1 MSVVKMLKAHEL
13 FRSLAFEDVERISSF
28 TGLMDFDEGEK
39 VFSTDAYG
47 SHFYVVLEGSVNLRL
62 PSKAHEASLVV
73 GRVGKGDMFGL
84 SPLIGSGRHT
94 TTAQCSAPSK
104 VLAIEAKP
112 LRTMLEEKSL
122 IGLDIMSVIAQAYFT
137 RYIETLV
144 RFQRVINEIASI

>member
-28 TGLMDFDEGEK
+28 TGLMDFEEGEN
-39 VFSTDAYG
+39 VFSSDSYG

-62 PSKAHEASLVV
+62 PSEAHEASLVV
-73 GRVGKGDMFGL
+73 GRVGKGEMFGL

-94 TTAQCSAPSK
+94 TTAQCVGPSN

-112 LRTMLEEKSL
+112 LRSMLEEKSL
-122 IGLDIMSVIAQAYFT
+122 IGLDILSVIAQAYFT
-137 RYIETLV
+137 RYIETLK
-144 RFQRVINEIASI
+144 RVQKVVNEIAAI